1 LLGCPLGVA
10 PVGRSRRSAA
20 LVVRP
25 RLAGLLGF
33 VPAAVIFDM
42 DGVLADS
49 EPINEQATAAVL
61 ARRGATLPRE
71 TYQALA
77 GQASDRSW
85 AWLIE
90 RFGLSEG
97 VPQLEREYV
106 AELLPR
112 LAGGLRP
119 TRGARELIGAL
130 TGAGIPLAVASS
142 SPRVVVETVLGGLG
156 LRGAFAVVV
165 TGDEVR
171 AGKPAP
177 DIFQRAAAQLGVAP
191 AACLVIE
198 DSPHGLAGARAAG
211 MRTIGVATR
220 YLPRDALRAD
230 LVVDSLEG
238 LARGLTGH

>member
-1 LLGCPLGVA
+1 M
-10 PVGRSRRSAA
+10 RRSDAPSHID
-20 LVVRP
+20 VRA
-25 RLAGLLGF
+25 RFSNLLGF

-42 DGVLADS
+42 DGVLADT

-77 GQASDRSW
+77 GQANDRSW

-90 RFGLSEG
+90 RFGLSES
-97 VPQLEREYV
+97 VAQLEQEYV
-106 AELLPR
+106 GELLPR

-119 TRGARELIGAL
+119 TPGARELIGAL

-142 SPRVVVETVLGGLG
+142 SPRVVVETVLGALG
-156 LRGAFAVVV
+156 LRGAFAAVVS
-165 TGDEVR
+165 GDEVS

-177 DIFQRAAAQLGVAP
+177 DIFQHAAAQLGVVP

-230 LVVDSLEG
+230 LVVDSLEE
-238 LARGLTGH
+238 LTGRPPGR